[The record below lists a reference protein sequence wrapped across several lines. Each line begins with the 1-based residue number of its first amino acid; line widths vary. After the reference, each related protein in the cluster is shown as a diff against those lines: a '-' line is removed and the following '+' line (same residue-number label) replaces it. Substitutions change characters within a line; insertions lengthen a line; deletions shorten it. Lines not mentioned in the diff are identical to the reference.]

1 MSRKKPR
8 PTPVPARTILGLID
22 AHTHLASCK
31 DDAAALVERA
41 GAAGVD
47 KLCTVGDAVSRKR
60 RLRWQLRMLFPR
72 YMQRVRFIRLGQVN
86 WIRLLGPGWWR

>member
-8 PTPVPARTILGLID
+8 PIPVPARTIPGLID

-31 DDAAALVERA
+31 DDAAALVDRA

-47 KLCTVGDAVSRKR
+47 KLCTVGDGLA
-60 RLRWQLRMLFPR
+60 
-72 YMQRVRFIRLGQVN
+72 
-86 WIRLLGPGWWR
+86 